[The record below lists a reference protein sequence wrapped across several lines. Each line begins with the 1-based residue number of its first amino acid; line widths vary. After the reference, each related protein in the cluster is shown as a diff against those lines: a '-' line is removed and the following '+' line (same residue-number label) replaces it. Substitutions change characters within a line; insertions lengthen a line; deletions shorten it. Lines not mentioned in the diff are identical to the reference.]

1 MMPQKIRIMDEE
13 DLELVGVLISLG
25 VRRNLAAA
33 IVYLCRNREATSRQ
47 IEVATNLSQPEI
59 SLAMGA
65 MREIGWTEERNITA
79 PRTGRPQKSYKLR
92 APLEEILATMRR
104 RCRTNLLGQ
113 RTWCRGSKSSL
124 LLCSQA
130 APKGKSNIYSS
141 SFGPIRCSLSTGTKT

>member
-59 SLAMGA
+59 CLAMRA
-65 MREIGWTEERNITA
+65 MRENDWTEERNIKA
-79 PRTGRPQKSYKLR
+79 PGTGRPQKSYMLR
-92 APLEEILATMRR
+92 ASLVEILAYYEEKVQDEAARAR
-104 RCRTNLLGQ
+104 DLVQ
-113 RTWCRGSKSSL
+113 RLKEL
-124 LLCSQA
+124 A
-130 APKGKSNIYSS
+130 AVVQPS
-141 SFGPIRCSLSTGTKT
+141 CA